1 MDHVSGTLWP
11 YVVVVLIGF
20 LPSEIWR
27 LLGVLFSR
35 GLAPESEV
43 LEWVRAVATALLAA
57 VVAKLLVS
65 PSGAL
70 MAVPLASRF
79 ASLFV
84 GIAGYL
90 LVRRSVIA
98 GVIVGEATLMTLTVL
113 SAG

>member
-1 MDHVSGTLWP
+1 MEHVSGTLWP

-35 GLAPESEV
+35 GLATDSEI

-70 MAVPLASRF
+70 MGVPLASRF
-79 ASLFV
+79 ASLFL
-84 GIAGYL
+84 GLTGYL

-98 GVIVGEATLMTLTVL
+98 GVIAGEATLIMLTVL
-113 SAG
+113 CDG